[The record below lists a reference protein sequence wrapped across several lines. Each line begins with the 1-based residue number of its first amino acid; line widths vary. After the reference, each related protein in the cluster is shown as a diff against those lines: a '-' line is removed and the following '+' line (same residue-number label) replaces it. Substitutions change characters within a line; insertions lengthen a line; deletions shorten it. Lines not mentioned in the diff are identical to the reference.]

1 MTVPSQADIKKRQ
14 TKLQQFLKKLDAD
27 GKPQE
32 KHVLGVVRGAI
43 RSAWMKSDVKLAY
56 LYMNTIPDMDD
67 KTRTKW
73 LVKCEMCGE
82 LFKLTD
88 VEIDHK
94 FGNHTFTKVE
104 DFENYFSN
112 ILMVGFD
119 DLQIL
124 CRDDHLAKTL
134 SESLGI
140 SIEDARTEKKVIAIC
155 KQSAKLIDAYL
166 AENGVTGCAKNPT
179 ARRNAVR
186 GVLLAQRQQEKEDE
200 IDK

>member
-1 MTVPSQADIKKRQ
+1 MTVPSQTDLKKREA
-14 TKLQQFLKKLDAD
+14 KLQQFLKKLDAD

-32 KHVLGVVRGAI
+32 KHVLSVVRGAI
-43 RSAWMKSDVKLAY
+43 RTAWMKSDVKLAY

-104 DFENYFSN
+104 DFENYFNN

-124 CRDDHLAKTL
+124 CRDDHAAKTL

-140 SIEDARTEKKVIAIC
+140 SIEMARIEKKVIAIT
-155 KQSAKLIDAYL
+155 KQSAKLIDTFL
-166 AENGVTGCAKNPT
+166 AENGEVNYTKNP
-179 ARRNAVR
+179 ASRRDAVR
-186 GVLLAQRQQEKEDE
+186 RVLLKQIEEK
-200 IDK
+200 IK

>member
-1 MTVPSQADIKKRQ
+1 MTTPSQTDIKKREA
-14 TKLQQFLKKLDAD
+14 KLQQFLKKLDAD

-32 KHVLGVVRGAI
+32 KHVLSVVRGAI

-104 DFENYFSN
+104 DFENYFNN

-140 SIEDARTEKKVIAIC
+140 SIEMARTEKKVIAIC
-155 KQSAKLIDAYL
+155 KQSVKLVDKFL
-166 AENGVTGCAKNPT
+166 VDNGVTGYSKNPT
-179 ARRNAVR
+179 SRRNAVR
-186 GVLLAQRQQEKEDE
+186 EVLLKQEKDDDE
-200 IDK
+200 NVG

>member
-1 MTVPSQADIKKRQ
+1 MTIPTQSDIKKREE
-14 TKLQQFLKKLDAD
+14 KLKQFLKRLDED

-32 KHVLGVVRGAI
+32 KHVVSVVRSAI

-67 KTRTKW
+67 STRTKW
-73 LVKCEMCGE
+73 LCRCEMCGE

-94 FGNHTFTKVE
+94 QGNHSFTKVE
-104 DFENYFSN
+104 DFENYFNN

-124 CRDDHLAKTL
+124 CKDNCHAQKTYMERYGV
-134 SESLGI
+134 SWEEAGYQKIAVSLI
-140 SIEDARTEKKVIAIC
+140 KKKMDKDWLDAHGVSPQSSAGKRRIQIVELLKKEKK
-155 KQSAKLIDAYL
+155 D
-166 AENGVTGCAKNPT
+166 
-179 ARRNAVR
+179 
-186 GVLLAQRQQEKEDE
+186 D
-200 IDK
+200 

>member
-1 MTVPSQADIKKRQ
+1 MTVPSQADLKKREA
-14 TKLQQFLKKLDAD
+14 KLQQFLKKLDAD

-32 KHVLGVVRGAI
+32 KHVLSVVRGAI

-88 VEIDHK
+88 VEIDHRN
-94 FGNHTFTKVE
+94 GNHTFTKVE
-104 DFENYFSN
+104 DFENYFNN

-140 SIEDARTEKKVIAIC
+140 SIEMARTEKKVIAIC
-155 KQSAKLIDAYL
+155 KQSVKLIDKFL
-166 AENGVTGCAKNPT
+166 ADNGVIGYIKNPT
-179 ARRNAVR
+179 ARRDAVR
-186 GVLLAQRQQEKEDE
+186 EVLLAQQQEKDN
-200 IDK
+200 DQ

>member
-1 MTVPSQADIKKRQ
+1 MTVPSQADIKKREA
-14 TKLQQFLKKLDAD
+14 KLQQFLKKLDAD

-32 KHVLGVVRGAI
+32 KHVLSVVRSAI
-43 RSAWMKSDVKLAY
+43 RTAWMKSDVKLAY

-88 VEIDHK
+88 VEIDHRN
-94 FGNHTFTKVE
+94 GNHTFTKVE
-104 DFENYFSN
+104 DFENYFKN

-119 DLQIL
+119 DLSIL
-124 CRDDHLAKTL
+124 CKEDHAVKTL
-134 SESLGI
+134 AESQGI
-140 SIEDARTEKKVIAIC
+140 SIESARLEKKVIAIC

-166 AENGVTGCAKNPT
+166 AENGVTGHAKNKD
-179 ARRNAVR
+179 ARRDAVR
-186 GVLLAQRQQEKEDE
+186 ELLKEK
-200 IDK
+200 

>member
-1 MTVPSQADIKKRQ
+1 MTVPSPTDIKKREA
-14 TKLQQFLKKLDAD
+14 KLQQFLKKLDAD

-32 KHVLGVVRGAI
+32 KHVLSVVRGAI

-88 VEIDHK
+88 IEIDHRN
-94 FGNHTFTKVE
+94 GNHSFTKVE
-104 DFENYFSN
+104 DFENYFNN

-119 DLQIL
+119 QLQIL
-124 CRDDHLAKTL
+124 CREDHLAKTL
-134 SESLGI
+134 AESLGI

-155 KQSAKLIDAYL
+155 KQSVKLIDKFL
-166 AENGVTGCAKNPT
+166 TENGVTGYSKNPT
-179 ARRNAVR
+179 SRRNAVR
-186 GVLLAQRQQEKEDE
+186 RVLLSQVKQIEEK
-200 IDK
+200 IK

>member
-1 MTVPSQADIKKRQ
+1 VTIPSQLDIKKREA
-14 TKLQQFLKKLDAD
+14 KLQQFLKKLDAD

-32 KHVLGVVRGAI
+32 KHVLSVVRGAI

-104 DFENYFSN
+104 DFENYFNN

-119 DLQIL
+119 QLQIL

-140 SIEDARTEKKVIAIC
+140 SIEDARLEKKVIAIT
-155 KQSAKLIDAYL
+155 KQSAKLVDKFL
-166 AENGVTGCAKNPT
+166 VDNGVTGTAKNPT

-186 GVLLAQRQQEKEDE
+186 EVLLRQENKDE
-200 IDK
+200 

>member
-1 MTVPSQADIKKRQ
+1 MTVPSQADIKKREA
-14 TKLQQFLKKLDAD
+14 KLQQFLKKLDAD

-32 KHVLGVVRGAI
+32 KHVLSVVRGAI

-88 VEIDHK
+88 VEVDHK
-94 FGNHTFTKVE
+94 FGNHTFTKIG
-104 DFENYFSN
+104 DFENYFNN

-124 CRDDHLAKTL
+124 CRDDHAAKTL

-140 SIEDARTEKKVIAIC
+140 SIEMARIEKKVIAIT
-155 KQSAKLIDAYL
+155 KQSAKLIDTFL
-166 AENGVTGCAKNPT
+166 AENGEVNYTKNP
-179 ARRNAVR
+179 ASRRDAVR
-186 GVLLAQRQQEKEDE
+186 RVLLSQLTQQEN
-200 IDK
+200 

>member
-1 MTVPSQADIKKRQ
+1 MTIPSQLDIKKREA
-14 TKLQQFLKKLDAD
+14 KLQQFLKKLDAD

-32 KHVLGVVRGAI
+32 KHVLSVVRGAI
-43 RSAWMKSDVKLAY
+43 RTAWMKSDVKLAY

-88 VEIDHK
+88 VEVDHRN
-94 FGNHTFTKVE
+94 GNHSFTKVE
-104 DFENYFSN
+104 HFESYFNN

-140 SIEDARTEKKVIAIC
+140 SIEMARTEKKVIAIC
-155 KQSAKLIDAYL
+155 KQSVKLVDKFL
-166 AENGVTGCAKNPT
+166 VDNGVTGYSKNPT
-179 ARRNAVR
+179 SRRNAVR
-186 GVLLAQRQQEKEDE
+186 EVLLKQEGCNDE
-200 IDK
+200 NVG

>member
-1 MTVPSQADIKKRQ
+1 MTVPSQADIKKREV
-14 TKLQQFLKKLDAD
+14 KLQQFLKKLDVD

-32 KHVLGVVRGAI
+32 KHVLSVVRGAI

-88 VEIDHK
+88 VEIDHRN
-94 FGNHTFTKVE
+94 GNHTFTKVE
-104 DFENYFSN
+104 DFENYFNN

-119 DLQIL
+119 DLSIL
-124 CRDDHLAKTL
+124 CKEDHAVKTL

-140 SIEDARTEKKVIAIC
+140 SIEESRIEKKVIAIC
-155 KQSAKLIDAYL
+155 KQPAKLIDAYL
-166 AENGVTGCAKNPT
+166 AENGVTGV
-179 ARRNAVR
+179 ARNKDVRRDAVR
-186 GVLLAQRQQEKEDE
+186 KLLKEKENA
-200 IDK
+200 K

>member
-1 MTVPSQADIKKRQ
+1 MTVPSQADIKKRDV
-14 TKLQQFLKKLDAD
+14 KLQQFLKKLDAD

-32 KHVLGVVRGAI
+32 KHVLSVVRSAI
-43 RSAWMKSDVKLAY
+43 RTAWMKSDVKLAY

-94 FGNHTFTKVE
+94 FGNHTFTKVG
-104 DFENYFSN
+104 DFENYFNN

-119 DLQIL
+119 DLSIL
-124 CRDDHLAKTL
+124 CKEDHAVKTL

-140 SIEDARTEKKVIAIC
+140 SIEESRIEKKVIAIC
-155 KQSAKLIDAYL
+155 KQPAKLIDAYL
-166 AENGVTGCAKNPT
+166 AENGVTGVAKT
-179 ARRNAVR
+179 KDARRDAVR
-186 GVLLAQRQQEKEDE
+186 NVLKEKENE
-200 IDK
+200 

>member
-1 MTVPSQADIKKRQ
+1 MTVPSQVDIKKREV
-14 TKLQQFLKKLDAD
+14 KLQQFLKKLDAD

-32 KHVLGVVRGAI
+32 KHVLSVVRGAI

-82 LFKLTD
+82 LFKLGD
-88 VEIDHK
+88 IEIDHK
-94 FGNHTFTKVE
+94 WGNHTFTKVE
-104 DFENYFSN
+104 DFESYFNN

-119 DLQIL
+119 QLQIL

-140 SIEDARTEKKVIAIC
+140 SIEDARLEKKVIAIT
-155 KQSAKLIDAYL
+155 KQSAKLVDKFL
-166 AENGVTGCAKNPT
+166 VDNGVTGTAKNPT

-186 GVLLAQRQQEKEDE
+186 EVLLRQENKDE
-200 IDK
+200 

>member
-1 MTVPSQADIKKRQ
+1 MTVPSQADIKKREA
-14 TKLQQFLKKLDAD
+14 KLQQFLKKLNAD

-32 KHVLGVVRGAI
+32 KHVLSVVRGAI

-88 VEIDHK
+88 VEIDHRH
-94 FGNHTFTKVE
+94 GNHTFTKVE
-104 DFENYFSN
+104 DFENYFNN

-119 DLQIL
+119 DLSIL
-124 CRDDHLAKTL
+124 CKEDHAVKTL

-140 SIEDARTEKKVIAIC
+140 SIESARLEKKVIVIC

-166 AENGVTGCAKNPT
+166 GENGVTGYAKNKD
-179 ARRNAVR
+179 ARRDAVR
-186 GVLLAQRQQEKEDE
+186 KLLKEKGNE
-200 IDK
+200 

>member
-1 MTVPSQADIKKRQ
+1 MTTPSQLDIKKRQ

-32 KHVLGVVRGAI
+32 KHVLSVVRGAI
-43 RSAWMKSDVKLAY
+43 RQAWMKSDVKLAY

-67 KTRTKW
+67 RTRTKW

-82 LFKLTD
+82 LFKLGDT
-88 VEIDHK
+88 EIDHK

-104 DFENYFSN
+104 DFENYFNN

-119 DLQIL
+119 DLSIL
-124 CRDDHLAKTL
+124 CKEDHAVKTL

-140 SIEDARTEKKVIAIC
+140 SIESARTEKKVIAIC
-155 KQSAKLIDAYL
+155 KGSAKLVDKFL
-166 AENGVTGCAKNPT
+166 ADNGVTGIAKNPT
-179 ARRNAVR
+179 SRRNAVR
-186 GVLLAQRQQEKEDE
+186 EVLLAQRQQEK
-200 IDK
+200 

>member
-1 MTVPSQADIKKRQ
+1 MTVPSQADIKKREV
-14 TKLQQFLKKLDAD
+14 KLQQFLKKLDAD

-32 KHVLGVVRGAI
+32 KHVLSVVRSAI
-43 RSAWMKSDVKLAY
+43 RTAWMKSDVKLAY

-88 VEIDHK
+88 VEIDHRN
-94 FGNHTFTKVE
+94 GNHTFTKVE
-104 DFENYFSN
+104 DFENYFKN

-119 DLQIL
+119 DLSIL
-124 CRDDHLAKTL
+124 CKEDHAVKTL

-140 SIEDARTEKKVIAIC
+140 SIEESRIEKKVIAIC
-155 KQSAKLIDAYL
+155 KQSAKVIDAFL
-166 AENGVTGCAKNPT
+166 VENGVTGYAKNKD
-179 ARRNAVR
+179 ARRDAVR
-186 GVLLAQRQQEKEDE
+186 NILKEKEND
-200 IDK
+200 

>member
-1 MTVPSQADIKKRQ
+1 MTIPSQTDIKKRQ

-32 KHVLGVVRGAI
+32 KHVLSVVRGAI

-104 DFENYFSN
+104 DFENYFNN

-119 DLQIL
+119 ALQIL

-140 SIEDARTEKKVIAIC
+140 SIEMARTEKKVIAIC
-155 KQSAKLIDAYL
+155 KQSVKLVDKFL
-166 AENGVTGCAKNPT
+166 VDNGVTGYSKNPT
-179 ARRNAVR
+179 SRRNAVR
-186 GVLLAQRQQEKEDE
+186 EVLLKQEKEDYE
-200 IDK
+200 NVG

>member
-1 MTVPSQADIKKRQ
+1 MTVPSQADLKKREA
-14 TKLQQFLKKLDAD
+14 KLQQFLKKLDVD

-32 KHVLGVVRGAI
+32 KHVLSVVRGAV

-88 VEIDHK
+88 VEIDHRN
-94 FGNHTFTKVE
+94 GNHSFTRVE
-104 DFENYFSN
+104 DFENYFNN

-119 DLQIL
+119 DLSIL
-124 CRDDHLAKTL
+124 CKEDHACKTL
-134 SESLGI
+134 AESQGI

-155 KQSAKLIDAYL
+155 KKPAKVIDAYL
-166 AENGVTGCAKNPT
+166 TENGVTGYAKNKD
-179 ARRNAVR
+179 ARRDAIRN
-186 GVLLAQRQQEKEDE
+186 VLKEKENE
-200 IDK
+200 R

>member
-1 MTVPSQADIKKRQ
+1 MTVPSQVDIKKREA
-14 TKLQQFLKKLDAD
+14 KLQQFLKKLDAD

-32 KHVLGVVRGAI
+32 KHVLSVVRGAI

-94 FGNHTFTKVE
+94 FGNHTFTKIE
-104 DFENYFSN
+104 DFENYFNN
-112 ILMVGFD
+112 ILMVGFG

-124 CRDDHLAKTL
+124 CRDDHAAKTL

-140 SIEDARTEKKVIAIC
+140 SLEAARLEKKVIAIC
-155 KQSAKLIDAYL
+155 KQPAKLIDAYL
-166 AENGVTGCAKNPT
+166 AENGVTGVAKNKD
-179 ARRNAVR
+179 ARRDAVR
-186 GVLLAQRQQEKEDE
+186 KLLKEKESA
-200 IDK
+200 K

>member
-1 MTVPSQADIKKRQ
+1 MTIPSQLDIKKREA
-14 TKLQQFLKKLDAD
+14 KLQQFLKKLDAD

-32 KHVLGVVRGAI
+32 KHVLSVVRGAI

-104 DFENYFSN
+104 DFENYFNN

-124 CRDDHLAKTL
+124 CRDDHAAKTL

-140 SIEDARTEKKVIAIC
+140 SIEMARTEKKVIAIC
-155 KQSAKLIDAYL
+155 KQSAKLIDKFL
-166 AENGVTGCAKNPT
+166 AENGEVNYTKNP
-179 ARRNAVR
+179 ASRRDAVR
-186 GVLLAQRQQEKEDE
+186 RVLLTQQQEKENGL
-200 IDK
+200 